1 MLGYTLLELLFGG
14 GVTIAPRRLLALVL
28 LCAGVIGLLVLPGVA
43 AQTTTDYDRDNDGL
57 IEVKNLEQL
66 NAIRWDLNGDGVAD
80 NPSTSSDPD
89 DPDAPSQEQAYAAA
103 FPNPATGMGCRLA
116 DDDGDANTPDVPV
129 CIGYELTANL
139 NFSGSTWSSDPGWT
153 PIADSAY
160 FTATFDGNNR
170 SITNLYI
177 NRPDADYQGL
187 FGYFG
192 GPAAEIRNV
201 RLRDVNVTGNER
213 VGGLVGFHQGG
224 GVSDN
229 PAISNSS
236 ASGTVSG
243 QQWIGGLVG
252 QNRGTISDSSASVA
266 VSGQQ
271 QIGGLVGRNHSGAI
285 SASSASGAVSGQQW
299 IGGLVGT
306 NAAGATIISSH
317 ATGNVTGTDPSTSS
331 DIGGLVG
338 YNGGT
343 IEDSYHKTGT
353 VSGYARIGGLVGY
366 SYEGTISANS
376 YASSTVMGNS
386 EVGGLVGKNEG
397 GTISTSHAT
406 GTVTGTDMTQDSGR
420 VGGLVGEN
428 NGGTIE
434 DSYHETGAVTGHR
447 EVGGLVGLNAGTTS
461 TISTSHAT
469 GNVTGTETTFRSTGI
484 GGLVGKNEDG
494 TIRASH
500 ATGTVT
506 GSERSGE
513 YTGENTGGLVGA
525 NQAGTIRASYS
536 TGTVRGEDNIGG
548 LVGANTYS
556 GSSTGTIEDSYHET
570 GAVTGHHKVG
580 GLVGWNEHGTIRAS
594 YSKGT
599 VKGAEDIGGLV
610 GRNKNGTV
618 LASYATGDV
627 IGTGMSRVAGGLV
640 GRNWRGASII
650 ASYARGAVS
659 ATGGVPDPDNAG
671 AFLPINVGGL
681 VGYNDTTTNSFPYR
695 AATVEHSYWDTET
708 SRVQVGIGN
717 DDVDDNGAIDGSE
730 TAQDGATGKTTAELQ
745 TPTAY
750 TDSDPDTEDIYA
762 NWNLDLDN
770 ADNDDMLTTGGD
782 DPWDFGTT
790 SQYPVLKVDFTGDGK
805 IDADDIDP
813 QRRSSGGGGGGG
825 GGGGSSSKKS
835 SGGGSRAPSP
845 PPVPTRSPIIGSTP
859 AATAMELAG
868 DLLVLQRH
876 DQPGI
881 EIEVGVGWISRDGQ
895 RIIVIGFVRD
905 GDLGQTYAVVRRE
918 GDGQVVRRWI
928 APDSPLVY
936 AVPWAL
942 VNTQYTFPVGV
953 ILAIPLDDQYP
964 WPHMLTR
971 RFDGGDDRILA
982 YDAGLGQWRHVP
994 DLATFQALGYYW
1006 CNVTAADAGF
1016 FDRITL
1022 GPPYPA
1028 STVPARV
1035 DYPVCQT

>member
-1 MLGYTLLELLFGG
+1 MA
-14 GVTIAPRRLLALVL
+14 VV
-28 LCAGVIGLLVLPGVA
+28 LCAGVIGLLVLPDAA
-43 AQTTTDYDRDNDGL
+43 AQATTDYDQDNDGL
-57 IEVKNLEQL
+57 IEVDSLEQL
-66 NAIRWDLNGDGVAD
+66 NAIRWDLDGDGAV
-80 NPSTSSDPD
+80 D
-89 DPDAPSQEQAYAAA
+89 DTANQVSYAAA
-103 FPNPATGMGCRLA
+103 FPNPATGMGCPST
-116 DDDGDANTPDVPV
+116 GCT
-129 CIGYELTANL
+129 GYELTANL

-192 GPAAEIRNV
+192 GSAAEIRNV

-285 SASSASGAVSGQQW
+285 SDSSASGAVSGQQW

-306 NAAGATIISSH
+306 NAAGATISSSH
-317 ATGNVTGTDPSTSS
+317 ATGNVTGTDPSMSS

-353 VSGYARIGGLVGY
+353 VSGYERIGGLVGY
-366 SYEGTISANS
+366 SYQGTIKDDS
-376 YASSTVMGNS
+376 YATGAVMGNS
-386 EVGGLVGKNEG
+386 EVGGLVGRNED
-397 GTISTSHAT
+397 GTIRDSHAT
-406 GTVTGTDMTQDSGR
+406 GTVTGTDMTQNSGR
-420 VGGLVGEN
+420 VGGLVGAN

-469 GNVTGTETTFRSTGI
+469 GNVTGTETTDPDMFGSTGI
-484 GGLVGKNEDG
+484 GGLVGTNEDG

-513 YTGENTGGLVGA
+513 YTGGNTGGLVGT

-536 TGTVRGEDNIGG
+536 TGTVRGADNIGG

-695 AATVEHSYWDTET
+695 AATVEHSYWDTKT

-717 DDVDDNGAIDGSE
+717 DDVDDSGAIDGSE

-770 ADNDDMLTTGGD
+770 ADNDDMLTTGAD

-790 SQYPVLKVDFTGDGK
+790 SQYPVLKADFNGDGT
-805 IDADDIDP
+805 IDDDVGR
-813 QRRSSGGGGGGG
+813 QRASRGGGSRGGGSRGGG
-825 GGGGSSSKKS
+825 GGGGSSS

-845 PPVPTRSPIIGSTP
+845 PPAPTRSPIIGSTA
-859 AATAMELAG
+859 AATAKEVAG

-876 DQPGI
+876 DQPGV
-881 EIEVGVGWISRDGQ
+881 EVEVGVGWIRRDGQ

-928 APDSPLVY
+928 APDSHLIY
-936 AVPWAL
+936 AVPWPI
-942 VNTQYTFPVGV
+942 VNTQFTFPVGV

-964 WPHMLTR
+964 APNMLMR

-982 YDAGLGQWRHVP
+982 YDASLGQWRHVP
-994 DLATFQALGYYW
+994 DLATFQARGYYW

-1016 FDRITL
+1016 FERITL

-1028 STVPARV
+1028 SSVPARG